1 MIFRQFQNVKFGT
14 KVWGGFSAILVLAA
28 AVGATATVTISDLS
42 GRSRISGAA
51 VEAMDLLKALD
62 QSKVAFQT
70 SPSPAAAEQVERNT
84 DDLVRQLQ
92 AIAGLSRDGDGLREG
107 VSASVRQLEEFDR
120 VFVRLVAKTEEQ
132 ARRLD
137 TLAATGNA
145 LAGMTIEIS
154 DLVRKVRSETIEE
167 AKAASKR
174 QAAAREMTFRA
185 EQLHKMALVLAPK
198 FGLGASF
205 KQKDLTDDIRSEID
219 RTLADITLAAKA
231 IRSTRVAGVEDTSL
245 AKVAGDADALVAAIP
260 DLLAETNLFNRM
272 GKKKTVADL
281 VAAVAQ
287 GGISLQSASGA
298 ALDREL
304 ALATGSQ
311 HHLIE
316 LAALGQMAIDLA
328 NSASSARSE
337 TLEFVAGLRQDGTI
351 QTSVSRL
358 QAAAQALDSR
368 PELAATLEQTGSIF
382 QTVQQFDQAFKDIVS
397 ARQDLVQLEQGLDQ
411 AAARAGQQIAEIS
424 SEQSLKMQNAGKK
437 ALIIILAAVLIA
449 ISLGVVL
456 AALLN
461 RAITMPIKALTNVMA
476 ALAAGS
482 NDVAISGLGRG
493 DEIGA
498 MSRTVQVFKENAV
511 ERERLRAE
519 RRAEEAQ
526 RRERQQ
532 TIESLIAAFRETIQG
547 LLSSVGETAFGLDDT
562 ARTLTDTA
570 RHSARKADETREASG
585 VASGNVGTVA
595 LAADELASSIRE
607 ISSQVT
613 LTTEV
618 VGRATEGTRVTNDK
632 VSGLAETAAKIGEV
646 VTLIQAIAEQTNLL
660 ALNATIEAARAGEA
674 GRGFAVVAA
683 EVKEL
688 ATQTSRATEEISSQI
703 AAIQLAT
710 RDSVEAIAGITR
722 TMDEVNSY
730 TGAIATAVSQQGA
743 ATSAISTNVQQAAQ
757 GTEIVSVNI
766 ADLSGAVDQTAAS
779 AEHVVQA
786 SGELGARTEEL
797 RREVDRFL
805 SSVAAA

>member
-1 MIFRQFQNVKFGT
+1 
-14 KVWGGFSAILVLAA
+14 
-28 AVGATATVTISDLS
+28 
-42 GRSRISGAA
+42 
-51 VEAMDLLKALD
+51 
-62 QSKVAFQT
+62 
-70 SPSPAAAEQVERNT
+70 
-84 DDLVRQLQ
+84 
-92 AIAGLSRDGDGLREG
+92 
-107 VSASVRQLEEFDR
+107 
-120 VFVRLVAKTEEQ
+120 
-132 ARRLD
+132 
-137 TLAATGNA
+137 
-145 LAGMTIEIS
+145 
-154 DLVRKVRSETIEE
+154 
-167 AKAASKR
+167 
-174 QAAAREMTFRA
+174 
-185 EQLHKMALVLAPK
+185 
-198 FGLGASF
+198 
-205 KQKDLTDDIRSEID
+205 
-219 RTLADITLAAKA
+219 
-231 IRSTRVAGVEDTSL
+231 
-245 AKVAGDADALVAAIP
+245 
-260 DLLAETNLFNRM
+260 
-272 GKKKTVADL
+272 
-281 VAAVAQ
+281 
-287 GGISLQSASGA
+287 
-298 ALDREL
+298 
-304 ALATGSQ
+304 
-311 HHLIE
+311 
-316 LAALGQMAIDLA
+316 
-328 NSASSARSE
+328 
-337 TLEFVAGLRQDGTI
+337 
-351 QTSVSRL
+351 
-358 QAAAQALDSR
+358 
-368 PELAATLEQTGSIF
+368 
-382 QTVQQFDQAFKDIVS
+382 
-397 ARQDLVQLEQGLDQ
+397 
-411 AAARAGQQIAEIS
+411 
-424 SEQSLKMQNAGKK
+424 MQNAGKK
-437 ALIIILAAVLIA
+437 ALIIILATVLIA

-461 RAITMPIKALTNVMA
+461 RAITTPIKTLTNVMA
-476 ALAAGS
+476 ALAEGS

-547 LLSSVGETAFGLDDT
+547 LLSSVGETALGLDDT

-570 RHSARKADETREASG
+570 RHSAHKADETREASG

-618 VGRATEGTRVTNDK
+618 VGRATESTRVTNDK

-703 AAIQLAT
+703 TAIQSAT
-710 RDSVEAIAGITR
+710 RESVEAIAGITR

-743 ATSAISTNVQQAAQ
+743 ATSAISTNVRQAAQ